1 MSFLYILSLTNWLSN
16 SSLSLKCEVRRCATV
31 SEQNEWLADC
41 LVVGMTPGFD
51 SIKKHMEKRM
61 EEFARQNEFNMN
73 SNLKWNLQIGHHEFE
88 FPGRNINYENDNYQ
102 NPDPGPGTYSGR
114 LASHPIQSGQKQ

>member
-16 SSLSLKCEVRRCATV
+16 SSLSLKCAVRRCATV

-61 EEFARQNEFNMN
+61 EEFARQNEFNMK
-73 SNLKWNLQIGHHEFE
+73 STDQVQYGGLAHTTVLSLRLTASGSTSF
-88 FPGRNINYENDNYQ
+88 GR
-102 NPDPGPGTYSGR
+102 T
-114 LASHPIQSGQKQ
+114 